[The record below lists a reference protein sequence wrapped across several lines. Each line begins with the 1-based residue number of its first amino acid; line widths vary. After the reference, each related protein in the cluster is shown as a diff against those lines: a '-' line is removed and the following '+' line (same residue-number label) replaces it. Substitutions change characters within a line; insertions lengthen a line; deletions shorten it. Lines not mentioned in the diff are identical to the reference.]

1 MASTLHRL
9 SRSNGPVT
17 ADARDRSDRLV
28 AFVASVAAA
37 SPDGQLPPQ
46 LCRPVA
52 GQVACLDGGGVGARL
67 EVAEEGQIV
76 EAFDPQPPE
85 LALCTSVPAE
95 SNTTAS
101 TCILGLSMPVTLKSM
116 TAR

>member
-37 SPDGQLPPQ
+37 SPDSQLPLSSADQ
-46 LCRPVA
+46 LP
-52 GQVACLDGGGVGARL
+52 ARSR
-67 EVAEEGQIV
+67 
-76 EAFDPQPPE
+76 
-85 LALCTSVPAE
+85 AL
-95 SNTTAS
+95 TA
-101 TCILGLSMPVTLKSM
+101 VV
-116 TAR
+116 